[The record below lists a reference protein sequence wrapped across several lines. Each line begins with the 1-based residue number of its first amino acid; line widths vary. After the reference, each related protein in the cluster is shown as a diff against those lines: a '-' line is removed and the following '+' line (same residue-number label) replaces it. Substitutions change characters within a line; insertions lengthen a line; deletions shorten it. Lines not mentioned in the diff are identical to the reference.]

1 MTTTQS
7 PQTQKTEEETEMYKS
22 LQEFKKMTELLNI
35 ERKKLE
41 AEMKILPRT
50 NKLVHL
56 YEVKY
61 KRIINNELIVWREK
75 QIRDYE
81 VYKKYIHLKINNE
94 LLQMAISGADEQIF
108 KTNLEL
114 NELKDFIYD
123 GYGEKIEM
131 LNQSLVRHH
140 FMGY

>member
-7 PQTQKTEEETEMYKS
+7 PQTQKTEEEIEMYNS
-22 LQEFKKMTELLNI
+22 IQEFKKMNELLNT
-35 ERKKLE
+35 ERRKLE
-41 AEMKILPRT
+41 AEMKFLPRT
-50 NKLVHL
+50 SKQVHL
-56 YEVKY
+56 YEIKY

-75 QIRDYE
+75 QIRDLE
-81 VYKKYIHLKINNE
+81 IYKKFVHLKINDDS
-94 LLQMAISGADEQIF
+94 LQMAINGADEQKI
-108 KTNLEL
+108 KITLEL

-140 FMGY
+140 FMGC